1 MFILPFKGF
10 AFIDI
15 FLLVFSRYDENRYQ
29 NVINSCALASDL
41 DILPNHDLTEIGENG
56 VNLSG
61 GQKQRVGLARA
72 AYNDSGIFN
81 LKKIFS
87 NFNLVS
93 FQVYI

>member
-1 MFILPFKGF
+1 MPFPSSPKKFINSN
-10 AFIDI
+10 
-15 FLLVFSRYDENRYQ
+15 SRYDENRYQ

-81 LKKIFS
+81 LK
-87 NFNLVS
+87 
-93 FQVYI
+93 